1 MTNMTRRNFLKSAG
15 VMALAVA
22 AAGVLSG
29 CDSSKNPVMADV
41 EVQYWYESLI
51 LGQKQVDDGSY
62 TETVSVV
69 KSGKVK
75 KEQIEEILSLCEVKP
90 TVLQTE
96 LHPYHQESELK
107 AFLKEN
113 GIVPQAWYPLG
124 HGDKALL
131 QEPLFAQLGAKYG
144 KSAPQIILR
153 WHIQSGNIVIPGSKN
168 PEHIKSNFDLFDFA
182 LTDDEMAQIAALNR
196 NVRYYTSTPEMLK
209 KYAEMVPPVDE
220 QK

>member
-41 EVQYWYESLI
+41 EVQYWYESAL

-75 KEQIEEILSLCEVKP
+75 KEQIEE
-90 TVLQTE
+90 T
-96 LHPYHQESELK
+96 
-107 AFLKEN
+107 
-113 GIVPQAWYPLG
+113 
-124 HGDKALL
+124 
-131 QEPLFAQLGAKYG
+131 
-144 KSAPQIILR
+144 
-153 WHIQSGNIVIPGSKN
+153 
-168 PEHIKSNFDLFDFA
+168 
-182 LTDDEMAQIAALNR
+182 
-196 NVRYYTSTPEMLK
+196 LK
-209 KYAEMVPPVDE
+209 KIRTNTGFKLENEELTEFDVDWTEEKPVAKIKMVLA
-220 QK
+220 

>member
-75 KEQIEEILSLCEVKP
+75 KEQIEE
-90 TVLQTE
+90 T
-96 LHPYHQESELK
+96 
-107 AFLKEN
+107 
-113 GIVPQAWYPLG
+113 
-124 HGDKALL
+124 
-131 QEPLFAQLGAKYG
+131 
-144 KSAPQIILR
+144 
-153 WHIQSGNIVIPGSKN
+153 
-168 PEHIKSNFDLFDFA
+168 
-182 LTDDEMAQIAALNR
+182 
-196 NVRYYTSTPEMLK
+196 LK
-209 KYAEMVPPVDE
+209 KIRTNQGFKLKNEGLTEFDVDWTEEKPVAKIKMVLA
-220 QK
+220 

>member
-41 EVQYWYESLI
+41 EVQYWYESAL

-75 KEQIEEILSLCEVKP
+75 KEQIEE
-90 TVLQTE
+90 T
-96 LHPYHQESELK
+96 
-107 AFLKEN
+107 
-113 GIVPQAWYPLG
+113 
-124 HGDKALL
+124 
-131 QEPLFAQLGAKYG
+131 
-144 KSAPQIILR
+144 
-153 WHIQSGNIVIPGSKN
+153 
-168 PEHIKSNFDLFDFA
+168 
-182 LTDDEMAQIAALNR
+182 
-196 NVRYYTSTPEMLK
+196 LK
-209 KYAEMVPPVDE
+209 KIRTNQGFKLKNEGLTEFDVDWTAEKPVAKIEMVTA
-220 QK
+220 